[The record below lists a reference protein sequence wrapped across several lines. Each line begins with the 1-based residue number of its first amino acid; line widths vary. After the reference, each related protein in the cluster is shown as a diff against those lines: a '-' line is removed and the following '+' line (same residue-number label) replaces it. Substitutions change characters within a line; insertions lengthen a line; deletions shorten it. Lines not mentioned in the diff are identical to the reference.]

1 MAEHRCPQCSAAVA
15 VDESHC
21 SQCGYPLEWQGA
33 DDDTDPPASQMV
45 RRPGEVA
52 TDQETQAVGPL
63 PPATQSDAPSEVR
76 PPVWCPACGAANPAG
91 RTLCERC
98 GMGLDVGDET
108 VRNGPPWWRGRIVR
122 GLALAIIVVGGVVAG
137 LLIFSNRDAGESTAG
152 GDGGAAAADGVSEA
166 PSQSAS
172 EPAVLLEPGAT
183 GEDVQQ
189 WQQLLVAAGL
199 DVGVDSQFGP
209 TTERETATFQRTVG
223 EEPTGKVTTRT
234 LAAAEGAAS
243 LKRVRIFLVRDGAL
257 DRVRRR
263 VDEAQLAR
271 GALEM
276 LIAAP
281 LQVERDDGLSSAIP
295 RGTAVRSVRV
305 EGRIAEVALTGFAA
319 DPQEDSLQRRVEQVV
334 ATATQFDS
342 INEVRLLLPPEDAA
356 VFSDAGVVLTSSDGG
371 DG

>member
-1 MAEHRCPQCSAAVA
+1 MTEHRCPQCSATVVA
-15 VDESHC
+15 DDSHC
-21 SQCGYPLEWQGA
+21 SECGYPLEWQGA

-63 PPATQSDAPSEVR
+63 PSATQPDAPSDVQ

-98 GMGLDVGDET
+98 GMGLGTADEA

-122 GLALAIIVVGGVVAG
+122 GLVLAMILLGGVVVG
-137 LLIFSNRDAGESTAG
+137 LTVLGNRNADQS
-152 GDGGAAAADGVSEA
+152 AADGGDPVAADGTSET
-166 PSQSAS
+166 PSESTS

-183 GEDVQQ
+183 GDDVQQ

-209 TTERETATFQRTVG
+209 TTERETATFQRTIG

-234 LAAAEGAAS
+234 LTAAEGAAS

-263 VDEAQLAR
+263 VDETQLAR

-281 LQVERDDGLSSAIP
+281 LQSERDDGLSSAIP
-295 RGTAVRSVRV
+295 RGTAVRAVRV
-305 EGRIAEVALTGFAA
+305 EGRIAEVTLTGFAA
-319 DPQEDSLQRRVEQVV
+319 DPQQESLQRRVEQVV

-342 INEVRLLLPPEDAA
+342 ITEVRLLLPPEDAA
-356 VFSDAGVVLTSSDGG
+356 VFSDAGVVLTGSDSG